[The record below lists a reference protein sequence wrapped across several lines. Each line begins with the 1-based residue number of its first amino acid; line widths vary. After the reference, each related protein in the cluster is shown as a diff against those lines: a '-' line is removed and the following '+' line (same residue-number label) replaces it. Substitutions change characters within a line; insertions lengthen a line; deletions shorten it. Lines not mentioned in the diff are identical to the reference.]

1 LRQDNANMRQALP
14 PGTARHTS
22 ADPAP
27 VDPAL
32 AVLDRRIGNLV
43 VNRFTYRLLRVLARL
58 TRPRF
63 VPAGVAVK
71 QTRGAVVV
79 TPHTRLG
86 TGALMLFHG
95 GGFVLGE
102 PADLL
107 PKASLFAQ
115 ALGVPVICPAYRL
128 APQSPYPA
136 ALDDAVAAWQAAM
149 ASAASMGIDP
159 AKIVVGG
166 YSAGAGLAACLVH
179 LLHDYGGIQ
188 PAAQLLVY
196 PMLDDRTAARTEI
209 DTPRHRVW
217 SNRNNRFA
225 WNAYLGGD
233 VQAQSLAYAAAARRA
248 NLAGLPPAWLGVG
261 TCDLFL
267 DETRDYRV
275 RLEEA
280 GVAVTFDEVAG
291 AIHGFDMDDNPL
303 GQRFTE
309 AQLAFVR
316 RFVS

>member
-1 LRQDNANMRQALP
+1 MPHADP
-14 PGTARHTS
+14 PGSAHHTS
-22 ADPAP
+22 ANPAP

-43 VNRFTYRLLRVLARL
+43 VNRWTYRALRWLGRLARPEL
-58 TRPRF
+58 E
-63 VPAGVAVK
+63 ASGVTVEQA
-71 QTRGAVVV
+71 AHAAII
-79 TPHTRLG
+79 TPHTRAG

-107 PKASLFAQ
+107 PKAAMLAR

-128 APQSPYPA
+128 APQAPYPA
-136 ALDDAVAAWQAAM
+136 AIDDAFAAWQTAIAGAAGR
-149 ASAASMGIDP
+149 GIEP
-159 AKIVVGG
+159 AKIVIGG
-166 YSAGAGLAACLVH
+166 YSAGAGLAACLAH
-179 LLHDYGGIQ
+179 RLHDQGGTQ
-188 PAAQLLVY
+188 PAAQMLAY
-196 PMLDDRTAARTEI
+196 PMLDDRTAARTDL

-225 WNAYLGGD
+225 WSVYLGWD
-233 VQAQSLAYAAAARRA
+233 RRADDHTYAAAARRA
-248 NLAGLPPAWLGVG
+248 DLSGLPPVWLGVG

-267 DETRDYRV
+267 DEVREYRE
-275 RLEEA
+275 RLADA
-280 GVAVTFDEVAG
+280 GVEVTYEEVAG

-309 AQLAFVR
+309 AQVEFIR
-316 RFVS
+316 RFVT